1 MDVKLREVQPFSVS
15 GLQVRTRNAAEQQ
28 PDTARIGPMWERFFV
43 EDIFDKIAHKQPDS
57 FMYGVY
63 SNYESDASGHF
74 DVTAGV
80 AVTAP
85 SEGFAQIQVEGG
97 DYLVFSAK
105 GAMPD
110 SVIQAWG
117 FIWAYFE
124 DNPQVRRKFAT
135 DFEVYTGPESV
146 AVYIGIQDPDAFS
159 RSSN

>member
-1 MDVKLREVQPFSVS
+1 MDVKLREVLPFSVS

-28 PDTARIGPMWERFFV
+28 PDTARIGPMWEQFFV
-43 EDIFDKIAHKQPDS
+43 EDVFDKIAHKQPDS

-63 SNYESDASGHF
+63 SNYESDTSGHF
-74 DVTAGV
+74 DVTAGA
-80 AVTAP
+80 AVTTP